1 MCSWINLNS
10 LSLSQYVKALL
21 PIEVR
26 LAGKL
31 TLVKPLQ
38 PSKAFSPIEVTVLEI
53 VTEVKPPAAK
63 TSFFPSFVYTTLS
76 TALYVL
82 LPTSTVTLVK
92 LLQLLKALK
101 PIEVRLAGKL
111 KLVKPVHP

>member
-1 MCSWINLNS
+1 M
-10 LSLSQYVKALL
+10 

-38 PSKAFSPIEVTVLEI
+38 PLKAIEPIEVRLLQPDKFTLVKPVHLSKAFS
-53 VTEVKPPAAK
+53 
-63 TSFFPSFVYTTLS
+63 
-76 TALYVL
+76 
-82 LPTSTVTLVK
+82 
-92 LLQLLKALK
+92 

-111 KLVKPVHP
+111 TLVKPLQRLKA